1 MLKLQNFSIKDI
13 FSNVDI
19 TFEEGKT
26 YVVMGS
32 NGVGKSTLLHG
43 IMGRP
48 DLDVSG
54 DVDFNGVDLT
64 ELETDERAKLGI
76 FIGFQAPTGIP
87 GLSNF
92 QFIRQANNIKAIDL
106 KENLDKFRDIS
117 TQLGLPEEWDKR
129 NLNTDA
135 SGGEKKK
142 NELIQMLMLDTKI
155 AMLDEPDSGL
165 DVDGI
170 KSLIEKLS
178 TWKNENNTLVVVTH
192 YEKLIDGL
200 NPDAVVLLKKDG
212 VQIGDKSLAD
222 KIFSSG
228 FENV

>member
-54 DVDFNGVDLT
+54 NVEFNGVDVT

-76 FIGFQAPTGIP
+76 FIGFQAPTSIP

>member
-76 FIGFQAPTGIP
+76 FIGFQAPTSIP

>member
-1 MLKLQNFSIKDI
+1 MLKLQNFSITDI

-26 YVVMGS
+26 YVVMGA

-48 DLDVSG
+48 DLDTHGNVE
-54 DVDFNGVDLT
+54 FNGIDLT
-64 ELETDERAKLGI
+64 ELKTDERAKLGI
-76 FIGFQAPTGIP
+76 FIGFQAPTSIP

-200 NPDAVVLLKKDG
+200 NPDAVVLLKKDS

>member
-26 YVVMGS
+26 YVVMGA

-48 DLDVSG
+48 DLDTHGNVE
-54 DVDFNGVDLT
+54 FNGIDLT

-76 FIGFQAPTGIP
+76 FIGFQSPTSIP

>member
-26 YVVMGS
+26 YVVMGA

-48 DLDVSG
+48 DLDTHG
-54 DVDFNGVDLT
+54 DVEFNGIDLT

-76 FIGFQAPTGIP
+76 FIGFQAPTSIP